1 MLNFLRKGEHQY
13 HFGFHNVIQGIDV
26 GLSRPE
32 VRAMIEEL
40 FPDYKTLN
48 DEFHI
53 NLMLIKHED
62 VAENE
67 LALYKYLPLAEICFV
82 PEKEKGIIH
91 VRVKKRDPSLG
102 HVIFKD
108 TDSFYGND
116 EHLISINAELI
127 EILVEYYEFVTN
139 GYRGTL

>member
-67 LALYKYLPLAEICFV
+67 LAVYKYLPLAEICFV
-82 PEKEKGIIH
+82 PEKEKGLIH

-102 HVIFKD
+102 QVIFKD
-108 TDSFYGND
+108 TDSFYGKDTNLD
-116 EHLISINAELI
+116 NIKLELVSHLVN
-127 EILVEYYEFVTN
+127 YYEFIEQ
-139 GYRGTL
+139 RG

>member
-1 MLNFLRKGEHQY
+1 
-13 HFGFHNVIQGIDV
+13 
-26 GLSRPE
+26 
-32 VRAMIEEL
+32 
-40 FPDYKTLN
+40 
-48 DEFHI
+48 
-53 NLMLIKHED
+53 
-62 VAENE
+62 
-67 LALYKYLPLAEICFV
+67 LPLAEICFV
-82 PEKEKGIIH
+82 PEKEKGLIH

-139 GYRGTL
+139 EHRGSL